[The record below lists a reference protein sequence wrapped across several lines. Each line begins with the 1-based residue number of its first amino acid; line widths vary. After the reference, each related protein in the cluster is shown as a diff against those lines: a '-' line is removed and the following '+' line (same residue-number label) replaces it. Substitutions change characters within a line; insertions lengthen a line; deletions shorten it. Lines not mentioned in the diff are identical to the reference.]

1 MALAGIDDAIIP
13 GIRSESGSFFMALSR
28 FLAAAFFL
36 ASLSLGDGAV
46 AAPPLPALNIDL
58 SQTSVSG
65 ISSGAFMAVQ
75 FGVAHSAQVRG
86 VAATAG
92 GPYFCAGKD
101 AWAGASV
108 SRAIARC
115 MQGDP
120 SYPAKT
126 IGDAEMRNMVSSTR
140 SWAGWKLIDPLEN
153 LARQRVWLFH
163 GYNDGIVKTAVSDAL
178 YRWYREFLPAA
189 QIFYRNDLPAAHAQI
204 SAACGGNGTACQSC
218 ATTGGR
224 FINTC
229 RDESR
234 PEQAY
239 DAAGAAL
246 QLFYGPL
253 RRTASKALSGSIHEF
268 DQGPHAQQGGQSV
281 PPLKISLAD
290 SGYLYLPKACAE
302 GESCRL
308 HVAFHGCQQQAGKI
322 GRDFVE
328 HAGFNEW
335 ADANR
340 IVVLYPQTSA
350 SFSPPATPF
359 NPQGCWDW
367 WGYNDY
373 GWNMT
378 GYYATRDGAQIASVW
393 NMVTQLAAGARG
405 ESHGSMPIST
415 HGVPQLLAADISAT
429 QVALTWSAVSGAH
442 AYSLLRDGQAL
453 ANLPAEGNGS
463 WVDQGLNGQGSYRY
477 SLRALD
483 GNGKELAVSN
493 ELLVRTGKPPA
504 PCDPYFSLAQ
514 GSVVTRNNQPTTAV
528 CP

>member
-1 MALAGIDDAIIP
+1 MALMVVDDAIIAA
-13 GIRSESGSFFMALSR
+13 SFFVFGSSSMALPRLSCALR
-28 FLAAAFFL
+28 FPLVLPLLAA
-36 ASLSLGDGAV
+36 SLAV
-46 AAPPLPALNIDL
+46 AAATPLPALNVDL

-75 FGVAHSAQVRG
+75 FGVVHSAQVRG

-101 AWAGASV
+101 SWAGASV
-108 SRAIARC
+108 SRVIARC

-120 SYPAKT
+120 GYPAKP

-140 SWAGWKLIDPLEN
+140 SWAGWQLIDPLES
-153 LARQRVWLFH
+153 LAQQKVWLFH
-163 GYNDGIVKTAVSDAL
+163 GYNDGIVKAPVSDAL
-178 YRWYREFLPAA
+178 YKWYREFVPAA
-189 QIFYRNDLPAAHAQI
+189 QVFYKNETPAAHAQI
-204 SAACGGNGTACQSC
+204 SAACGSAEAACQPC
-218 ATTGGR
+218 ATTGGK
-224 FINTC
+224 FINSC
-229 RDESR
+229 RDEAR

-253 RRTASKALSGSIHEF
+253 QRTAASALAGSIREF
-268 DQGPHAQQGGQSV
+268 DQRPYTQQGGKPV
-281 PPLKISLAD
+281 TPLKISLAD
-290 SGYLYLPKACAE
+290 SGYLYVPKACAD

-308 HVAFHGCQQQAGKI
+308 HVAFHGCQQQAGLI

-340 IVVLYPQTSA
+340 IVVLYPQTVA
-350 SFSPPATPF
+350 AVAPPATPF

-393 NMVTQLAAGARG
+393 NMVKRIAAAAKSAPPVAPLRELRLQLVDASASQVALAWAPVPGAQSYRLLRDSQPLTTLAAG
-405 ESHGSMPIST
+405 T
-415 HGVPQLLAADISAT
+415 V
-429 QVALTWSAVSGAH
+429 
-442 AYSLLRDGQAL
+442 
-453 ANLPAEGNGS
+453 NS
-463 WVDQGLNGQGSYRY
+463 WVDNGLQAQTSYRY
-477 SLRALD
+477 SLQALNVS
-483 GNGKELAVSN
+483 GQPLAGSAELT
-493 ELLVRTGKPPA
+493 VRTGKPA
-504 PCDPYFSLAQ
+504 AACDPYFSLAKN
-514 GSVVTRNNQPTTAV
+514 SVVTRDNEPTTAV